1 VEYEIIQKPAY
12 SLLKVSLRSG
22 ESVTAEAGA
31 MVLFKGDLDIKTSTG
46 GLTKALLRKLF
57 GGETFFLNTYTAK
70 EYAEIWF
77 APGVP
82 GDISYIPLRGQSIIV
97 QDSSYLAHHGDVD
110 ISVTWRGLRG
120 LLAEGEL
127 IWLKLSGYGGVWVNS
142 YGGMVEVD
150 LSPGEKITIDNFHF
164 VAMDGSVNWRIRKF
178 GGWKSFFF
186 GGEGFVVE
194 LEGPGKVLLQTRILM
209 AFARALRR
217 YLPSGKG
224 SSLDLGRGRG
234 FRISFDI

>member
-1 VEYEIIQKPAY
+1 MKYEIVQGPAY
-12 SLLKVSLRSG
+12 SLLKVELRSG
-22 ESVTAEAGA
+22 ESITAEAGA
-31 MVLFKGDLDIKTSTG
+31 MVLFKGDLEIKTHTG
-46 GLTKALLRKLF
+46 GITKAILRKIF
-57 GGETFFLNTYTAK
+57 GGETFFLNTYIAK
-70 EYAEIWF
+70 GYAEVWF

-82 GDISYIPLRGQSIIV
+82 GDIAYIPLNGKSIVV

-127 IWLKLSGYGGVWVNS
+127 IWLKLEGYGGVWVNS
-142 YGGMVEVD
+142 YGGLIELK
-150 LSPGEKITIDNFHF
+150 LSPGEKVTIDNFHF
-164 VAMDGSVNWRIRKF
+164 VAMDGDMKWRIRKF

-194 LEGPGKVLLQTRILM
+194 IEGPGTVLLQTRILM
-209 AFARALRR
+209 ALARALKR
-217 YLPSGKG
+217 YLPSGE
-224 SSLDLGRGRG
+224 SSGHLPGRG